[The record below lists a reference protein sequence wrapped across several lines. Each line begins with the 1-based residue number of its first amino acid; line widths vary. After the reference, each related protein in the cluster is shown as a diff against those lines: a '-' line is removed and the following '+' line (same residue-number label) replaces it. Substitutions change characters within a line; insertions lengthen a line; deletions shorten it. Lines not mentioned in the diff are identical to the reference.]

1 MKNIARYKRTFL
13 VISLVFFALVFG
25 IAIFRFLCGET
36 KALKLLNSSALILS
50 IAGLIQLE
58 ITGLFEKVFNYYADQ
73 QKYPF
78 GPPSHFNRELI
89 ETHNPET
96 PIRTWIWINLYENRM
111 TGFWIILTSI
121 AIQLVAIWIE

>member
-1 MKNIARYKRTFL
+1 MKHIARYKRTFL

-25 IAIFRFLCGET
+25 IAIFGFIYGQT
-36 KALKLLNSSALILS
+36 KAVKFLNSSALILS

-58 ITGLFEKVFNYYADQ
+58 ITGLFEKVFDYYDDL

-96 PIRTWIWINLYENRM
+96 PIKTWLWINLYENRM
-111 TGFWIILTSI
+111 TGFWIILSSI